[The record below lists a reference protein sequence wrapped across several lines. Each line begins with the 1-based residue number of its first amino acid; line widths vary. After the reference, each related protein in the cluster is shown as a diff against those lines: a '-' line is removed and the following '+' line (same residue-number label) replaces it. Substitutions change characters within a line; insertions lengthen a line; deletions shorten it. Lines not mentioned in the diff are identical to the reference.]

1 MGIGMMPVG
10 CDGRAQPFLVLPS
23 GVCMVVVFDALRP
36 QAFFPV
42 STSELLLLFDFRP
55 RRFSGS
61 RGGGGRLAV
70 GKPQSLV
77 SAAHFSTP
85 AVWPETGHS
94 LFVAQCLLLMRAEK
108 S

>member
-1 MGIGMMPVG
+1 MGTGVMPVG
-10 CDGRAQPFLVLPS
+10 CDGRAQPFLILPS
-23 GVCMVVVFDALRP
+23 GVCVVVVFDALRP

-61 RGGGGRLAV
+61 RGGLAV

-85 AVWPETGHS
+85 AV
-94 LFVAQCLLLMRAEK
+94 
-108 S
+108 

>member
-61 RGGGGRLAV
+61 RGGGGDWQWESPRAWFLQPTSPHQLC
-70 GKPQSLV
+70 GLRPG
-77 SAAHFSTP
+77 TP
-85 AVWPETGHS
+85 FLWLNVC
-94 LFVAQCLLLMRAEK
+94 F
-108 S
+108 